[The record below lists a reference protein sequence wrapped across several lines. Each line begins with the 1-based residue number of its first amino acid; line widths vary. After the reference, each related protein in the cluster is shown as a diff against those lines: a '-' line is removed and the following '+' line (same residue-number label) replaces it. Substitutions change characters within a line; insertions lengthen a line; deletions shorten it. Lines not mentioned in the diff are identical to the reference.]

1 MPNRP
6 IGLYD
11 SGLGGLTVL
20 RALAR
25 ALPGESFIYVGDNA
39 RVPYGGRPADE
50 ILDFNREIVK
60 FLIDQGVKGIVAACN
75 TSSAL
80 AIPHL
85 QTQSPV
91 PLLGMI
97 GAGAR
102 QAAGYRRVAVI
113 ATEGT
118 VNSGAYGQAIRDLSP
133 ETKVLEMACPSFVP
147 LVERGE
153 VNGPLPFTVVR
164 ESLSFLKEEGIE
176 ALVLGCTHYPML
188 AHIIQEVLPEVD
200 LIDPSHQLA
209 VDLAAFLRDTG
220 LENVGPVS
228 KRFYTS
234 GSPMQFQQLAENFLG
249 EPVSPI
255 WVTSFAPMPLATT
268 A

>member
-20 RALAR
+20 RALTL

-39 RVPYGGRPADE
+39 RVPYGGRSTDE
-50 ILDFNREIVK
+50 ILEFNREIVK
-60 FLIDQGVKGIVAACN
+60 FLTDQGVKAIVAACN

-91 PLLGMI
+91 PLLGLI

-102 QAAGYRRVAVI
+102 QAAAFDRVGVI

-118 VNSGAYGQAIRDLSP
+118 VRSGAYGQTIHDMSP
-133 ETKVLEMACPSFVP
+133 ATRVMEIACPGLVP

-153 VNGPLPFTVVR
+153 LNGPLAYTVVR
-164 ESLSFLKEEGIE
+164 DALMPFAAEGVE

-188 AHIIQEVLPEVD
+188 AHLIREILPHVE
-200 LIDPSHQLA
+200 LIDPGHQLA
-209 VDLAAFLRDTG
+209 ADLADFLRETG
-220 LENVGPVS
+220 LQNTGSVNR
-228 KRFYTS
+228 RFYTS
-234 GSPMQFQQLAENFLG
+234 GSPQQFQQLAENFLS

-255 WVTSFAPMPLATT
+255 WVTSFAPLPLATT

>member
-20 RALAR
+20 RALSL

-39 RVPYGGRPADE
+39 RVPYGGRPTDE
-50 ILDFNREIVK
+50 IVEFNREIVQ
-60 FLIDQGVKGIVAACN
+60 FLTDQGVKAIVAACN

-85 QTQSPV
+85 QAQTPV
-91 PLLGMI
+91 PLLGLI

-102 QAAGYRRVAVI
+102 QAAAYGRVGVI

-118 VNSGAYGQAIRDLSP
+118 VRSGAYGQAIRDLSP
-133 ETKVLEMACPSFVP
+133 CAQVFEAACPSFVP

-153 VNGPLPFTVVR
+153 IHGPLAYTVVR
-164 ESLSFLKEEGIE
+164 EGLAPIAEAGVE

-188 AHIIQEVLPEVD
+188 AHLIQEVLPDVQ
-200 LIDPSHQLA
+200 LIDPGHQLA
-209 VDLAAFLRDTG
+209 ADLSAFLRETG
-220 LENVGPVS
+220 LENSGSVS
-228 KRFYTS
+228 RRFYTS
-234 GSPMQFQQLAENFLG
+234 GSPQQFQQLAENFLA

-255 WVTSFAPMPLATT
+255 WVTSFAPLPLATT